1 MPPKVSVLVP
11 TYNRAQYLGEAVQS
25 ALQQTYQDLE
35 VIVVD
40 DGSTDHTAEI
50 IRAITDPR
58 LRYTFQE
65 NRGVA
70 SALNTAARL
79 AQGEYVAMLG
89 SDDRWNPELLATL
102 TPRLE
107 EEPTLG
113 VVYARAQGMD
123 ANGQPLPQL
132 LGAPQKFPGQPLPSL
147 LYGDCVCAIA
157 AVIRRTC
164 LEQVGGFDESLHAN
178 EDWDLWIRLA
188 EHTRFA
194 YVPLVLAQY
203 RMHADSLTSG
213 HAERY
218 EKVLLDR
225 LRLIERYYARPT
237 IPRAA
242 FAVKALALR
251 NVHMDVTIRNLA
263 VGRWRAAWHFFRKT
277 LQVAPNPLTTT
288 LRLLAVAIFDLWLS
302 KTDWGVQLVE
312 RLVAFQRRKRN
323 APHDG
328 SSTPSAR

>member
-11 TYNRAQYLGEAVQS
+11 TYNRASYIQEAVQS
-25 ALQQTYQDLE
+25 ALQQTCQDIE

-40 DGSTDHTAEI
+40 DGSTDDTAGV
-50 IRAITDPR
+50 IRAIKDPR

-89 SDDRWNPELLATL
+89 SDDRWHPELLATL
-102 TPRLE
+102 TRRLDE
-107 EEPTLG
+107 APELG

-123 ANGQPLPQL
+123 AYGQPLPQL
-132 LGAPQKFPGQPLPSL
+132 LGAPEKFPGQPLQSL

-194 YVPLVLAQY
+194 YVPLVLAHF
-203 RMHADSLTSG
+203 RIHAGSLTSG
-213 HAERY
+213 HAQRY
-218 EKVLLDR
+218 ERVLLDR
-225 LRLIERYYARPT
+225 LRLIERYYARPN

-242 FAVKALALR
+242 IAIKSLALR
-251 NVHMDVTIRNLA
+251 NVHMDVTIRYLSI
-263 VGRWRAAWHFFRKT
+263 GRWREAWRYFWKT
-277 LQVAPNPLTTT
+277 LRVAPNPLTTM
-288 LRLLAVAIFDLWLS
+288 LRVMAVAVFDLWLS

-312 RLVAFQRRKRN
+312 RLVAFKRQK
-323 APHDG
+323 AQSP
-328 SSTPSAR
+328 A